1 MKTSFWTKLLDLIAP
16 RTCANCGHRLS
27 ANEQVLCPVCYMHL
41 PLTDYHLSPTDNPL
55 ARLFWGQFTV
65 ERAAALF
72 FYEAQSE
79 ATTMIYD
86 MKYHGQRDIAEG
98 LGWIAARL
106 FAKSDF
112 FHDIDAIVPLPL
124 TRKRQWQRGYN
135 QSMEIARGISRV
147 TGLPIYNHVV
157 RRTAFKGSQTA
168 KNAWQR
174 RQNVED
180 VFRLT
185 HADKISGKHLLLV
198 DDIVTTGATMT
209 ACAKALCQADKVSI
223 SIFSLGYAKA

>member
-55 ARLFWGQFTV
+55 VRLFWGQFTV

-106 FAKSDF
+106 FAQSDF

-135 QSMEIARGISRV
+135 QSMEIARGVRDV
-147 TGLPIYNHVV
+147 TGLPIYNKVV
-157 RRTAFKGSQTA
+157 KRTHFAGSQTQ
-168 KNAWQR
+168 KNPWER
-174 RQNVED
+174 LDNVEQSFQLVD
-180 VFRLT
+180 
-185 HADKISGKHLLLV
+185 GKLIEGLHLLII
-198 DDIVTTGATMT
+198 DDVVTTGATIIACGEKLAT
-209 ACAKALCQADKVSI
+209 ACDKI
-223 SIFSLGYAKA
+223 SVMSLGLTRD